1 MKMNWKALGISGDGG
16 LAIISHFEEEKDI
29 AVLCLVIL
37 LLSCQGVLK
46 IPPPSLSNTKKKKRR
61 WASSIV
67 SVRMSNIRLWT
78 PMKIMKGICERR
90 CPRRRWSSRGRSL
103 LSWKVGQCG
112 SLEWRQPQVIFN
124 ANLHTFLID

>member
-46 IPPPSLSNTKKKKRR
+46 IPPPSLSNTKKKRR

-67 SVRMSNIRLWT
+67 SVRTSNIRLWT

-112 SLEWRQPQVIFN
+112 SLGWRQPQVIFN

>member
-46 IPPPSLSNTKKKKRR
+46 IPPPSLSNTKKKRR
-61 WASSIV
+61 WASRIV
-67 SVRMSNIRLWT
+67 SVRTSNIRLWT

-112 SLEWRQPQVIFN
+112 SLGWRQPQVIFN
-124 ANLHTFLID
+124 ANFHTFLID